1 MLLKKSN
8 KLFKSKIIYLRK
20 YILAQKPL
28 PIKKVSTLTFVNGIS
43 ALMIFYVYF
52 LLNHYFG
59 ADYQALFLFSIMVAG
74 IASAVVD
81 AGCSKFLARLVA
93 QKRIEEI
100 IQVRVVNSLYYTLS
114 GFWILSV
121 FFGYDWFLVNW
132 FNEKMPT
139 ELMNSQTA
147 LFFLI
152 SGGFSILNLGFTAV
166 AVGSGD
172 YQKQVLLASSNG
184 IFSYIPLVT
193 FMLLGGQ
200 AEYLGLFLLIGK
212 LLHIII
218 MVYVFSSP
226 QLRIL
231 FLPKFDIKIIRT
243 LLPIIKLLSPA
254 AFFNLF
260 LKSAD
265 RIIISLV
272 ASKEFF
278 VFYELMIQIFQR
290 ATIPIVSYLNLSYKS
305 LVKKTNLE
313 ADSSLTDYLELT
325 WTSINKWVYFI
336 GFMLPILATISIY
349 LIVDRTLSYV
359 EFLMLF
365 LLFPTFIINGK
376 SRIMAILV
384 LASANEKIY
393 LKVSIVGF
401 LASSA
406 LLCMSLYYGESIFIF
421 YLFIVQTTNF
431 IFYSNFIKNIE

>member
-1 MLLKKSN
+1 LAYIPLL
-8 KLFKSKIIYLRK
+8 
-20 YILAQKPL
+20 
-28 PIKKVSTLTFVNGIS
+28 IKKVGTLTFVNGIS
-43 ALMIFYVYF
+43 ALIIFYVYF

-59 ADYQALFLFSIMVAG
+59 TNYQALFLFSIMVAG
-74 IASAVVD
+74 IISAVVD

-100 IQVRVVNSLYYTLS
+100 VQVRVVNSLYYSLS
-114 GFWILSV
+114 GFWILFV

-132 FNEKMPT
+132 FNEKIPL
-139 ELMNSQTA
+139 ELLNSQTA
-147 LFFLI
+147 LFFLM

-184 IFSYIPLVT
+184 IFSYIPLVA

-200 AEYLGLFLLIGK
+200 GEYLGLFLLIGK

-218 MVYVFSSP
+218 MVYVFSPP

-231 FLPKFDIKIIRT
+231 FLPKFDIKIVRI
-243 LLPIIKLLSPA
+243 LLPIIKILSPA

-265 RIIISLV
+265 RIVISLV

-290 ATIPIVSYLNLSYKS
+290 ASIPIVSYLNLSYKS
-305 LVKKTNLE
+305 LVENTNLG
-313 ADSSLTDYLELT
+313 ANLSLIDYLKLT
-325 WTSINKWVYFI
+325 WSSIYKYVYFI
-336 GFMLPILATISIY
+336 GFMLTILAAICIY
-349 LIVDRTLSYV
+349 LIVNRPLSSV

-401 LASSA
+401 LTSSS
-406 LLCMSLYYGESIFIF
+406 LLCVSLYFGESIFIF
-421 YLFIVQTTNF
+421 YLIIVQTTNF